1 MAVVEPERVAVAGEP
16 GMDELARVACGRY
29 GLPDE
34 VDLQLYPL
42 TENWTATRRR
52 RARSPN
58 RT

>member
-1 MAVVEPERVAVAGEP
+1 VIEPERMAVAGEP